1 MSAYDLLIEP
11 FASYEFM
18 RRALVACLALAM
30 GCGPVG
36 IILLLRRMS
45 LMGDALS
52 HAVLPGAAV
61 GFLVAG
67 LSLTAMSLG
76 GFVAGLTVALL
87 AGLVTRLTPLRED
100 ASFAAFYLTSL
111 ALGVLIVSLRGSN
124 VDLFNVLFGS
134 VLAVDDRALLL
145 EGALTSVSLVTLAVI
160 YRPLVTECFDPLY
173 LRAVGVG
180 GGLYHGIFLVLVVLN
195 LVASFQAL
203 GTLMAVGL
211 MMVPAAAA
219 RFWAREVWSLALTS
233 SAIGLLAGLIGLLAS
248 YHAALPSGP
257 AIILT
262 ASAIYVLS
270 VLWGPQ
276 GGILSRAL
284 RLRLRPA

>member
-180 GGLYHGIFLVLVVLN
+180 GGFYHGIFLVLVVLN